1 MFASNFCFWLNCGIL
16 QTTDN
21 SDAGH
26 HRQLVVLF
34 IDVTDLGWIPQCI

>member
-1 MFASNFCFWLNCGIL
+1 MFASSFCFWLNCGIL

-21 SDAGH
+21 GGAGH

-34 IDVTDLGWIPQCI
+34 IDVTDLGWIP